1 GAKIAK
7 DFSDFTQTRRG
18 MALELAIQ
26 NQDRIAATAEMY
38 VGGAAIGTG
47 VMAPAGVYLVGHG
60 SDALRAANMRRRYPR
75 SDLGNT
81 VVFLGFRNGFELG
94 GMSRESA
101 AEAAATLEQGMSMA
115 AMWQVA
121 SGFTYQGYRSPY
133 AAPYFPADGNRGWGF
148 PAIRRG

>member
-1 GAKIAK
+1 PDADRPFIDPLGRIHLPTRRRDDPFMSQTPPGAKIAK

-115 AMWQVA
+115 A
-121 SGFTYQGYRSPY
+121 
-133 AAPYFPADGNRGWGF
+133 
-148 PAIRRG
+148 